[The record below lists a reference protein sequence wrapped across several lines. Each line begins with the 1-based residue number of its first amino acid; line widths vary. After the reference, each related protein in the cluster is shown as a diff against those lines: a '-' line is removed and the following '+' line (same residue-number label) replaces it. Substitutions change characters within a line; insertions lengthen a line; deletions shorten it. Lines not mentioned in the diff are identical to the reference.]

1 MRRAIFDGTHH
12 DRMVGAMPGRLDA
25 FLGEEFDE
33 EEAAIV
39 AADAATIAAE
49 RVASEHLAE
58 LDDDPGSIDDDD
70 PKAAFARGFGDD
82 EELACVDDWRKRSRR
97 ASSGRRNE

>member
-33 EEAAIV
+33 EVAAIV
-39 AADAATIAAE
+39 AVDAATTAAE
-49 RVASEHLAE
+49 RVAS
-58 LDDDPGSIDDDD
+58 
-70 PKAAFARGFGDD
+70 
-82 EELACVDDWRKRSRR
+82 
-97 ASSGRRNE
+97 